1 MDDYTPNEPKMG
13 IDRETERALHEG
25 TELKH
30 MTESEGWGIAKRM
43 LVQKLAVLDS
53 VSSLPIDG
61 KVSFEELGRQAMY
74 RAHVVSVVTEWL
86 NEIEGRIDQD
96 EQQKS
101 TLTIEREEEIV
112 RFHSGK

>member
-1 MDDYTPNEPKMG
+1 MDDHTPNEPQMG
-13 IDRETERALHEG
+13 MDRETERAMHEG

-30 MTESEGWGIAKRM
+30 MTESEGWAIAKKM
-43 LVQKLAVLDS
+43 LVNKLAILDS
-53 VSSLPIDG
+53 VSSLPVDG
-61 KVSFEELGRQAMY
+61 KVSFEELGRQAVY

-101 TLTIEREEEIV
+101 TLTFQTEEEII